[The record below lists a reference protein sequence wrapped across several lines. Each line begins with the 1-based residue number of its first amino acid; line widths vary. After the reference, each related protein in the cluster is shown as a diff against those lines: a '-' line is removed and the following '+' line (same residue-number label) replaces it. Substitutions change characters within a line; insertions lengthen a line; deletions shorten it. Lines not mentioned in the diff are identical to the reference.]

1 MTAIGRSLV
10 ASTVC
15 PILDVPAVTFG
26 RHVILLCRPRSYQSI
41 TSKSR
46 SGATQASLRLSGA
59 TAYAAAMPRLDIV
72 RTLLEQ
78 APGEAVCTACL
89 AFACST
95 SLSEMLALTAELAA
109 DKQFA
114 SGARTCVSCHRT
126 TTTIVYSERKK
137 CVHCSREVNDD
148 AVGIDVEGDLFHR
161 SCWQL
166 LVSDAR
172 IRLSRSLSRRSRELI
187 ADARKRMQA

>member
-1 MTAIGRSLV
+1 MYAHYLRPACDIAEPSEVL
-10 ASTVC
+10 
-15 PILDVPAVTFG
+15 PIDKK
-26 RHVILLCRPRSYQSI
+26 Q
-41 TSKSR
+41 SR
-46 SGATQASLRLSGA
+46 SGAMQTSLRSGNA
-59 TAYAAAMPRLDIV
+59 TAYAAAMPRSDIV

-78 APGEAVCTACL
+78 APGEAVCNACL

-109 DKQFA
+109 DRQFT

-126 TTTIVYSERKK
+126 TTTIVYGERKK
-137 CVHCSREVNDD
+137 CVHCSREINDD
-148 AVGIDVEGDLFHR
+148 ALGIDVEGDLFHR
-161 SCWQL
+161 SCWHL
-166 LVSDAR
+166 LLSDAR